1 MDLYI
6 HPEIDNLLFLTL
18 LIQLNRPH
26 DLVNLLISEKATS
39 KLIEYCEKRDI
50 LFIDKINAIAIV
62 TKKRY
67 CEMCT
72 MTKKRKLWQKG
83 CK

>member
-1 MDLYI
+1 MKVGQ
-6 HPEIDNLLFLTL
+6 
-18 LIQLNRPH
+18 LIIKSII
-26 DLVNLLISEKATS
+26 VC

-67 CEMCT
+67 CEMCI